1 MHSNFDKSQAEGMRR
16 DPEDR
21 PAHSPDEHREKML
34 DKALADTFPTSDP
47 PSTSNPDEG
56 AVDSKTDSSRR
67 ELLMGLPAGSWAA
80 ISLEDQTL
88 AGTGSTRDEAEQD
101 ARNNG
106 VPNVELVEVSA
117 DSDAPLQAPD
127 AA

>member
-1 MHSNFDKSQAEGMRR
+1 MHSNFDQRQDQGR

-21 PAHSPDEHREKML
+21 NAHGEDEKREKAL

-47 PSTSNPDEG
+47 PSITDPANPSADPQTEHSN
-56 AVDSKTDSSRR
+56 R

-80 ISLEDQTL
+80 ISLEDHTV
-88 AGTGSTRDEAEQD
+88 AGTGSTRDQAEQN
-101 ARNNG
+101 ARDNG
-106 VPNVELVEVSA
+106 VRNVELVQVPS
-117 DSDAPLQAPD
+117 DSDAPMQAPD